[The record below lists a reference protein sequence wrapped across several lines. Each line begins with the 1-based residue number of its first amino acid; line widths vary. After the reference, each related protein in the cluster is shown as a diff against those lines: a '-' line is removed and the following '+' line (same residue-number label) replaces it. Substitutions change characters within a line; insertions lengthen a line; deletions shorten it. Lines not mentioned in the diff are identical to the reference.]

1 MHVDRTSQL
10 ETNNYLLHFKTHL
23 FHLKTHFEQIVQTA
37 DWAISEHE
45 LCCCIAAAR
54 KGKKRREDISKGSW
68 GIFVKD
74 LRDDGVAPTTGKG
87 RQPSLNVLTEVIMVV
102 NNTLGKYAAFRGLL
116 IKVCHTVRGQAW
128 QEFESSV
135 FSFCLSFFFFSF
147 F

>member
-1 MHVDRTSQL
+1 M
-10 ETNNYLLHFKTHL
+10 LHFKTHL
-23 FHLKTHFEQIVQTA
+23 YHLKTHFEQIVQTA

-45 LCCCIAAAR
+45 LCYRIAAAR
-54 KGKKRREDISKGSW
+54 KGKRRREDISKGSW

-74 LRDDGVAPTTGKG
+74 LRDNGVAPTTGKG
-87 RQPSLNVLTEVIMVV
+87 RQPSLNVLTEVIMAV

-135 FSFCLSFFFFSF
+135 FPSVFPSSFFGLFFLSFFSLCHND
-147 F
+147 